1 MSEVDSSGSAPS
13 SPRPLPSKFSLPLIG
28 ETLNF
33 IKDPGGFMIRRS
45 HELGRVF
52 MVNILGKKTVCLVG
66 PEAFSL
72 LLDEANAQRKGA
84 NAPHVEK
91 LFDPHAVP
99 FLDGET
105 HRRRK
110 KLLMEAFTPAAL
122 EEYLPVIEQIISR
135 YQKRWEKLGTVALV
149 PELNAMGFSIAA
161 TLFTGADP
169 EASAADIETAFGQI
183 GAGLLSIP
191 VAIPGTPYAR
201 ALKAREYLLGII
213 DKAIAAHEQVP
224 RKDVLSR
231 LLSARV
237 GDEKLGKD
245 EVRIETFHFFGAY
258 AAVIGGFSMLAK
270 CLAEDPAVAA
280 RVREE
285 ISREVP
291 PGPLALATASK
302 LGYLDRVCKES
313 RRVAPTLPITFFGQI
328 KRELVFEGF
337 RIPAGFSAVG
347 CIGATV
353 LEDRTYPDASKF
365 NPDRWLNPTE
375 QQKAAWI
382 PHGGGVHTEG
392 HRCAGEALATLMLKT
407 FAVLLLREH
416 TLQLLPGQD
425 LSPTKDK
432 LFATPAGGLHVR
444 LGPA

>member
-1 MSEVDSSGSAPS
+1 MTEAA
-13 SPRPLPSKFSLPLIG
+13 RPLPSHFSFPLIG
-28 ETLNF
+28 DTLSF
-33 IKDPGGFMIRRS
+33 IKDPGGFMLRRS

-52 MVNILGKKTVCLVG
+52 KANILGKETVCLVG

-72 LLDEANAQRKGA
+72 LLDDANAQRKGA

-99 FLDGET
+99 FLDGEA

-122 EEYLPVIEQIISR
+122 EEYLPVIEQILTR
-135 YQKRWEKLGTVALV
+135 YQKRWEKLGTFAFV
-149 PELNAMGFSIAA
+149 PELNALGFNIAA

-169 EASAADIETAFGQI
+169 EASAAAIETAFGHI
-183 GAGLLSIP
+183 AAGLLSIP

-201 ALKAREYLLGII
+201 ALKARETLLGVI
-213 DKAIAAHEQVP
+213 DKAIAAHELLP
-224 RKDVLSR
+224 GKDVLSR
-231 LLSARV
+231 LLAARV

-258 AAVIGGFSMLAK
+258 AAVIGGLSMLAK

-285 ISREVP
+285 FRSELP
-291 PGPLALATASK
+291 KGPLTLEGLRK
-302 LGYLDRVCKES
+302 LEYLDRVCKES
-313 RRVAPTLPITFFGQI
+313 RRVAPTLAITFFGQI
-328 KRELVFEGF
+328 KRELQFDGI
-337 RIPAGFSAVG
+337 RIPKGVSAVG

-353 LEDRTYPDASKF
+353 LEERTYPDAQRF
-365 NPDRWLNPTE
+365 DPDRWINPTE

-392 HRCAGEALATLMLKT
+392 HRCAGEALATLMLKA
-407 FAVLLLREH
+407 FAVLLLREN

-432 LFATPAGGLHVR
+432 LFATPAGGLQVR
-444 LGPA
+444 LGPV